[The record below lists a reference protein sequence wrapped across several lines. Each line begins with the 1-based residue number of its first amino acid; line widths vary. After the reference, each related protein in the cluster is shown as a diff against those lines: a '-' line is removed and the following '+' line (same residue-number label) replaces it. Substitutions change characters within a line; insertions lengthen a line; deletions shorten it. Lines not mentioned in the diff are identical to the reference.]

1 MNHYSQFPGESTSPL
16 IVFRYDLRTE
26 ELYASGEGLCLSPEP
41 GVMGEAFE
49 APPGDEDRIEGN
61 EIGGVFRTVSD
72 TGKPAERMIR
82 VRVDGV
88 DAMVRCM
95 LIPEFDRS
103 GRPVSI
109 IGISRDPLQDE
120 PPAGMV
126 EELARKNDLMLKE
139 IHHRVKNNLQIIES
153 LLRLQA
159 GKGTNSGFS
168 VFYEKYMR
176 RVHAIA
182 LIQDRMYRTADL
194 TRIDMHDAISRLV
207 ADLRG
212 QFPHKRIDVDISC
225 GADAASLDIIT
236 AIPCALIINE
246 LVCNSLEH
254 AFQGGG
260 GTIVVTL
267 QRQRSD
273 GYDYMLEVGDNGSGL
288 GLAAC
293 IDSPGAFGLELVSIL
308 VKQLRGNAQIITCR
322 GFWCRIRFPAGVRHV
337 RETAGQAG
345 RL

>member
-1 MNHYSQFPGESTSPL
+1 MNAYSQVRGATSPL

-41 GVMGEAFE
+41 DVMGEAHE
-49 APPGDEDRIEGN
+49 APPGNEDRIEGSA
-61 EIGGVFRTVSD
+61 IDAVFRTVSD
-72 TGKPAERMIR
+72 AGKPAERMIR
-82 VRVDGV
+82 VQVDGV
-88 DAMVRCM
+88 DTMVRCM

-109 IGISRDPLQDE
+109 IGISHDPLQDD

-126 EELARKNDLMLKE
+126 EELARRNDLMLKE

-159 GKGTNSGFS
+159 GKATNSGFS

-182 LIQDRMYRTADL
+182 LIQDRMYRTGDL
-194 TRIDMHDAISRLV
+194 TRIDMNDAIGRLV
-207 ADLRG
+207 ADLRC
-212 QFPHKRIDVDISC
+212 QFPHKRIDVDINC

-254 AFQGGG
+254 AFPGGDG
-260 GTIVVTL
+260 AIVVTL
-267 QRQRSD
+267 ERQQSG
-273 GYDYMLEVGDNGSGL
+273 GYDYLLEVGDNGSGL
-288 GLAAC
+288 GQIAGS
-293 IDSPGAFGLELVSIL
+293 DSPGAFGLELVSIL
-308 VKQLRGNAQIITCR
+308 VKQLRGSAQVLTCR
-322 GFWCRIRFPAGVRHV
+322 GFWCRIRFPAGARHV
-337 RETAGQAG
+337 R
-345 RL
+345 